1 VNYSV
6 KLCETKKM
14 KKLKVITVVGTRPE
28 IIRLSRVIPALDRS
42 EAIDHILVHTGQNY
56 DYELNEIFF
65 EDMGIRKP
73 DHFLNAA
80 GSNATTT
87 IGQIIINIDPILE
100 EEQPDAFLVLG
111 DTNSSLCAIPAKKR
125 RIPIFHMEA
134 GNRCF
139 DQRVPEET
147 NRKIVDHIA
156 DINLCYSDISRE
168 YLLREGLAPDRVIK
182 TGSPMYE
189 VLHHFLPKIMES
201 DVLQRLKLEKG
212 KYFVVSAHREEN
224 IDNDKHFCNLLD
236 ALNQVAEKYQYPI
249 IVTTHPR
256 TRKRLEKNISQ
267 SFTEENTES
276 HREKTPCNSAN
287 KTEKENEAKTPCNT
301 VYNTVKHC
309 ETKINTNPLIQ
320 FLKPLGFTDY
330 NALQLNAHA
339 VLSDSGTISEESS
352 ILNFRAL
359 NIREAH
365 ERPEAME
372 EASVMMVGLCAE
384 RILQGL
390 EQLHDQKTGAH
401 RNFPLVSDYSMPNVS
416 DKVVRI
422 ILSYTDYVKR
432 TVWGE

>member
-1 VNYSV
+1 
-6 KLCETKKM
+6 M
-14 KKLKVITVVGTRPE
+14 TVVGTRPE
-28 IIRLSRVIPALDRS
+28 IIRLSRVIAALDRS
-42 EAIDHILVHTGQNY
+42 TAIDHILVHTGQNY

-80 GSNATTT
+80 ASNAATT
-87 IGQIIINIDPILE
+87 IGQVIINVDPVLE
-100 EEQPDAFLVLG
+100 KEQPDAFLVLG
-111 DTNSSLCAIPAKKR
+111 DTNSCLCAIPAKKR

-156 DINLCYSDISRE
+156 DINLCYSDIARE

-189 VLHHFLPKIMES
+189 VLHHFLPKINES

-224 IDNDKHFCNLLD
+224 IDNDQHFCNLLD
-236 ALNQVAEKYQYPI
+236 ALNQIAEKYQYPI

-256 TRKRLEKNISQ
+256 TRKRLEKKGSQ
-267 SFTEENTES
+267 SHTEGSQSHTESDTES
-276 HREKTPCNSAN
+276 HKENTPCNSVN
-287 KTEKENEAKTPCNT
+287 NS
-301 VYNTVKHC
+301 VKLC
-309 ETKINTNPLIQ
+309 ETKIKTNPLIQ

-330 NALQLNAHA
+330 NALQVNAHA

-372 EASVMMVGLCAE
+372 EASVMMTGLQAE
-384 RILQGL
+384 RILQALAQL
-390 EQLHDQKTGAH
+390 EDQETGAH
-401 RNFPLVSDYSMPNVS
+401 RNFPLVSDYAMPNVS

-422 ILSYTDYVKR
+422 ILSYTDYVRR